1 MAENYGKFYLVYYIF
16 KIKFV
21 ILQET
26 SGHKIHLSRFMN
38 NVASLNKMDS
48 QNIITHLFSFTYLLK
63 LFLLI

>member
-1 MAENYGKFYLVYYIF
+1 MAENYGKFYLVYDIF

-26 SGHKIHLSRFMN
+26 SGHKIHFSRLM
-38 NVASLNKMDS
+38 NVASLNKMDG